1 MGEVAAFAT
10 VAGTMVGRMGP
21 KLADFLL
28 KNQKLRADLVHDI
41 EHIKRESNI
50 ISATIKQDSIDR
62 PPWSGNEPHKQWI
75 TMVRDLACTI
85 DDCID
90 SFIHRLPLKTGA
102 SWPRRKYHRVKTR
115 KVRNKFAK
123 AIRDLRKTSNDIFEL
138 RRKYT
143 DKKLYRGGGGG
154 GGGEGGSNTLDPD
167 APGEETETDEEME
180 ADTALSTG
188 SVHVGLKAA
197 GDELMEL
204 ISETAQGQQA
214 KELKVKVISIVGFG
228 GIGKTLLARQAYD
241 TIKNQYEACAWVC
254 ASDKRAKAVL
264 TKILWKLEK
273 HPAIGNRGGTAG
285 SSCTMNKLRATIRR
299 CLETK
304 RFIIVIDDMREDF
317 WEDIKDAFPV
327 VPGDSNRV
335 IITTATQ
342 TIANECSS
350 ANGHVYVMR
359 TLDED
364 HSEQLLMKI
373 ASSDQY
379 PPLASETELCSEAL
393 KKCDGL
399 PLSLVTT
406 GKLLHGDRT
415 RDRWAILCKT
425 LGVHLENNKKLASMK
440 RVLIR
445 SYTSLGSQ
453 DVKNCLLYL
462 GIFPIGRPV
471 RRGSL
476 IRRWSAEGFIPPES
490 VAIGNFDELVD
501 RSIIQPID
509 ASSSNIAKVKTCQT
523 HGMMLEFIMHKSM
536 CQNFVTVL
544 YDNAT
549 LSSDVRWLSLHGAS
563 SKMDQENLH
572 LVRSLTIFGK
582 AHKSVLD
589 FSKYRLMRVLDLE
602 GCNEHLE
609 DEHLK
614 VICSNLFLLRYLSLR
629 GAAKVQVL
637 PKEIRKLQVLET
649 LDLRGTNIE
658 IMPTQ
663 VMHLPSL
670 LHLFGKF
677 KLPQGVG
684 GRKIHKLHAW
694 LEENSKLQTLA
705 GFVVDNKSQ
714 RFAQL
719 MNHMKVLTK
728 VKIWCE
734 SNATASSSSHVSK
747 AINRFMGKST
757 DSSDFSHLS
766 EAIKDFIERG
776 ADPNTSLSLSVNFNH
791 EWPQDLLNFS
801 LKKDKT
807 YYVRSLKLQGNNI
820 CSQLPQ
826 FVTMLRGVTKLC
838 LQFPR
843 HQLNADILVSLGS
856 VRGLKYLK
864 LIATQLDMLVIGHD
878 ILRNMRHLCVVVEVM
893 TGMVIEEGALPY
905 LESLQL
911 LCKDLNCFSGTKI
924 QSLPCLKEVA
934 LHDGVCKETKQEW
947 EGATKNHPRRPKL
960 LFFTKKMV
968 DDHFMGS
975 EAAVEISLPATT
987 THTMAVESE
996 PAQNSESHDAPPT
1009 DTTLLVT
1016 TPPHVIST
1024 QEPVQVVT
1032 TSEMVDAQDLMGT
1045 ESATESSSVAP
1056 STDRTKKIDVESE
1069 PAENSESPVAPPTDM
1084 MLSITTSPN
1093 VISTRE
1099 SVCLNG
1105 GCQHGDDG
1113 KDVDNIEDPK
1123 DFTTKDGRIGQV
1135 IDQKNKESLEDLQM
1149 DNGTQKRGLQN
1160 KRRMRARMLSLVK
1173 IGVFRQRSRQGRL
1186 VHRLG

>member
-75 TMVRDLACTI
+75 TMVRDLACAI

-143 DKKLYRGGGGG
+143 DKKLYGG

-399 PLSLVTT
+399 PLALVTT

-563 SKMDQENLH
+563 SKMDRENLH

-924 QSLPCLKEVA
+924 QSLPCLKE
-934 LHDGVCKETKQEW
+934 
-947 EGATKNHPRRPKL
+947 
-960 LFFTKKMV
+960 
-968 DDHFMGS
+968 
-975 EAAVEISLPATT
+975 
-987 THTMAVESE
+987 
-996 PAQNSESHDAPPT
+996 NSESHDAPPT

-1032 TSEMVDAQDLMGT
+1032 TSEIVDAQDLMGT
-1045 ESATESSSVAP
+1045 ESSTESSSVAT

-1069 PAENSESPVAPPTDM
+1069 PAENSESPVASPIDM
-1084 MLSITTSPN
+1084 MLSITTAPN
-1093 VISTRE
+1093 VISTGE
-1099 SVCLNG
+1099 SVRLNG
-1105 GCQHGDDG
+1105 GCQHGDDW

-1123 DFTTKDGRIGQV
+1123 DLSTKNGRITQV
-1135 IDQKNKESLEDLQM
+1135 IVKEEMVGVADLEDLQM
-1149 DNGTQKRGLQN
+1149 DDGTQLDCPFEFSGIVLSISVAIMVDSQVQGVPDRLLRLWGLF
-1160 KRRMRARMLSLVK
+1160 S
-1173 IGVFRQRSRQGRL
+1173 
-1186 VHRLG
+1186 

>member
-1 MGEVAAFAT
+1 MGEVAAVAT

-50 ISATIKQDSIDR
+50 ISATIKQDNIDR

-75 TMVRDLACTI
+75 NMVRDLACAI

-90 SFIHRLPLKTGA
+90 SFIHRMPLKTGV

-143 DKKLYRGGGGG
+143 DKELYGGGGG
-154 GGGEGGSNTLDPD
+154 GGGGGSNTLDPD
-167 APGEETETDEEME
+167 APDEEMETDEETE
-180 ADTALSTG
+180 ADTALSTA
-188 SVHVGLKAA
+188 SLHVGLKAA
-197 GDELMEL
+197 RDEVMEM

-241 TIKNQYEACAWVC
+241 TIKNQYQACAWVC

-264 TKILWKLEK
+264 TEILRKLEK
-273 HPAIGNRGGTAG
+273 HPTVGNSGGSAG

-299 CLETK
+299 FLQTK

-317 WEDIKDAFPV
+317 WEVVKDAFPV

-364 HSEQLLMKI
+364 HSKQLLMEI
-373 ASSDQY
+373 ASLDQC

-399 PLSLVTT
+399 PLALVTT

-415 RDRWAILCKT
+415 RERWAILCKT

-440 RVLIR
+440 HVLTR

-462 GIFPIGRPV
+462 GIFPVGRPV

-476 IRRWSAEGFIPPES
+476 IRRWSAEGFIPAES
-490 VAIGNFDELVD
+490 AAIGNFDELVD

-509 ASSSNIAKVKTCQT
+509 ASSSNITKVKTCQT

-549 LSSDVRWLSLHGAS
+549 LSGDVRWLSLHGAS

-614 VICSNLFLLRYLSLR
+614 AICSNLFLLRYLSLR
-629 GAAKVQVL
+629 GAATVKVL

-663 VMHLPSL
+663 VMQLPSL

-684 GRKIHKLHAW
+684 GRKMHKLHAW
-694 LEENSKLQTLA
+694 LEENSKLQTVA

-714 RFAQL
+714 RFAQV

-734 SNATASSSSHVSK
+734 STADANSSSHVSK
-747 AINRFMGKST
+747 GIKTFMRRGT
-757 DSSDFSHLS
+757 DSSDNSSHLS
-766 EAIKDFIERG
+766 EAIKDFVERG
-776 ADPNTSLSLSVNFNH
+776 ADSNTSLSLSMNFNH
-791 EWPQDLLNFS
+791 EWPQDLQNFS
-801 LKKDKT
+801 LKKDTT
-807 YYVRSLKLQGNNI
+807 YYLRSLKLQGNNI

-843 HQLNADILVSLGS
+843 HQLSADILVSLGS

-893 TGMVIEEGALPY
+893 TGMVIEEGALPC

-947 EGATKNHPRRPKL
+947 EGATKNHPRRPRL

-975 EAAVEISLPATT
+975 EAAVEISHAATT
-987 THTMAVESE
+987 TDTTAVESE

-1009 DTTLLVT
+1009 DTTLMVT
-1016 TPPHVIST
+1016 TSPDVIST
-1024 QEPVQVVT
+1024 RESVQVAT
-1032 TSEMVDAQDLMGT
+1032 TSEMVGAQDLMGT
-1045 ESATESSSVAP
+1045 DSATESSSVAT
-1056 STDRTKKIDVESE
+1056 STDTTKKIDVESE
-1069 PAENSESPVAPPTDM
+1069 PSENCESPVAPPTDM
-1084 MLSITTSPN
+1084 MLSMTTAGN
-1093 VISTRE
+1093 VISTEE
-1099 SVCLNG
+1099 SVRLNG

-1123 DFTTKDGRIGQV
+1123 DFATKDGRITQV
-1135 IDQKNKESLEDLQM
+1135 IDQMNNESFKEEMEGVADVEDQQM
-1149 DNGTQKRGLQN
+1149 DNGTQGL
-1160 KRRMRARMLSLVK
+1160 RARLLSLVK
-1173 IGVFRQRSRQGRL
+1173 IGIFQ
-1186 VHRLG
+1186 